1 MKIFKWVKRIIIGL
15 FLLSIVL
22 TFTYKWIP
30 VPFTELML
38 KRYFING
45 SKIEKK
51 WIPINSIS
59 NSIQLAVVSSED
71 QNFIKHHGFDFKQI
85 QKVLEDQQEG
95 GRVRG
100 ASTISQQ
107 TAKNVFLWDG
117 KNYIR
122 KGLEAY
128 FTCLIEWV
136 WGKKRIMEVYLNVIE
151 FGDGIYG
158 IEAASQHYFGK
169 SASNLTKAESATLA
183 ALLPNPRKYG
193 KNINGRYIQK
203 RKIWILKQM
212 RNLGGTLIYP

>member
-22 TFTYKWIP
+22 TFTYKWMP

-193 KNINGRYIQK
+193 ENINGRYIQK

>member
-22 TFTYKWIP
+22 TFTYKWIT

>member
-1 MKIFKWVKRIIIGL
+1 M
-15 FLLSIVL
+15 
-22 TFTYKWIP
+22 P

-136 WGKKRIMEVYLNVIE
+136 WGKKRIMEIYLNVIE

-193 KNINGRYIQK
+193 ENINGRYIQK

>member
-212 RNLGGTLIYP
+212 RNLGGILIYP

>member
-158 IEAASQHYFGK
+158 IESASQHYFGK

>member
-1 MKIFKWVKRIIIGL
+1 MKIFKWVKRIILGL
-15 FLLSIVL
+15 FLLSIIMTLV
-22 TFTYKWIP
+22 YKWMP
-30 VPFTELML
+30 VPCTELML
-38 KRYFING
+38 KRYLVNG

-51 WIPINSIS
+51 WVPITQIS
-59 NSIQLAVVSSED
+59 NSMQLAVVSSED
-71 QNFIKHHGFDFKQI
+71 QNFTKHHGFDFKQI
-85 QKVLEDQQEG
+85 QKVLEEQQEG

-117 KNYIR
+117 KNFIR

-128 FTCLIEWV
+128 FTCLIEWI

-158 IEAASQHYFGK
+158 IEAASHHYFNK
-169 SASNLTKAESATLA
+169 SADHLTKAQAATLA

-193 KNINGRYIQK
+193 KNISGRYIQK
-203 RKIWILKQM
+203 RKVWILRQM

>member
-169 SASNLTKAESATLA
+169 SSSNLTKAESATLA

-193 KNINGRYIQK
+193 KNINERYIQK